1 MIGVGEQVK
10 EFMLN
15 FRVDLLMRE
24 SAKIDIVEIQLRLAQ
39 GDEAAFK
46 TLYDYYSPRLFQFAY
61 AIIHSREIA
70 EEIVADV
77 FLQIWQKRVRIGSL
91 DNFNWYLHITTRN
104 ISYSYYRISSRRKNF
119 DFDEAVL
126 SYYQVHA
133 TPEEIL
139 IGQEVLQ
146 VINQA
151 INELP
156 PKCKLIFRLVKEDN
170 LKYREVAELLHLTPK
185 TVENQMG
192 IAVKKIHEA
201 IGRRLPQASRLLRRQ

>member
-1 MIGVGEQVK
+1 
-10 EFMLN
+10 
-15 FRVDLLMRE
+15 MRG
-24 SAKIDIVEIQLRLAQ
+24 SPKIDIVEIQLRLAQ

-46 TLYDYYSPRLFQFAY
+46 TLYDYYSPSLFQFAY
-61 AIIHSREIA
+61 AIIHSREMA

-77 FLQIWQKRVRIGSL
+77 FLQIWHKRVRIGSL
-91 DNFNWYLHITTRN
+91 ENLNWYLHITTRN
-104 ISYSYYRISSRRKNF
+104 ISYTYYRKNNRRKSFN
-119 DFDEAVL
+119 FDEAVL

-151 INELP
+151 INDLP

-201 IGRRLPQASRLLRRQ
+201 IRKRLPQASRFLRRD

>member
-1 MIGVGEQVK
+1 
-10 EFMLN
+10 
-15 FRVDLLMRE
+15 MRE
-24 SAKIDIVEIQLRLAQ
+24 STKIDIVEIQLRLAQ
-39 GDEAAFK
+39 GDETAFK

-61 AIIHSREIA
+61 AIIHSREMA

-77 FLQIWQKRVRIGSL
+77 FLQIWHKRVRVGSL
-91 DNFNWYLHITTRN
+91 ENLNWYLHITTRN
-104 ISYSYYRISSRRKNF
+104 ISDTYYRKNNRRKNF

-151 INELP
+151 INDLP
-156 PKCKLIFRLVKEDN
+156 VKCKLIFRLVKEDN

-201 IGRRLPQASRLLRRQ
+201 IRKRLPQASNLLRQK

>member
-1 MIGVGEQVK
+1 MISSFQEII
-10 EFMLN
+10 LN
-15 FRVDLLMRE
+15 FRVRLPMRE
-24 SAKIDIVEIQLRLAQ
+24 STKIDIVEIQLRLAQ
-39 GDEAAFK
+39 GDAAAFK
-46 TLYDYYSPRLFQFAY
+46 TLYEHYSPRLFQFAY

-104 ISYSYYRISSRRKNF
+104 ISYSYYRKLNRLQRF

-151 INELP
+151 INDLP

-170 LKYREVAELLHLTPK
+170 LRYREVAELLHLGPK

-192 IAVKKIHEA
+192 IAIKKIHEA
-201 IGRRLPQASRLLRRQ
+201 IRKRLPQASGLLRRK

>member
-1 MIGVGEQVK
+1 
-10 EFMLN
+10 
-15 FRVDLLMRE
+15 MRE
-24 SAKIDIVEIQLRLAQ
+24 PARIDIVELQLRLAQ

-46 TLYDYYSPRLFQFAY
+46 ALYEYYSPRLFQFAY
-61 AIIHSREIA
+61 AIIHSRETA

-77 FLQIWQKRVRIGSL
+77 FLQIWQKRVRVGSL
-91 DNFNWYLHITTRN
+91 ENFNWYVHITTRN
-104 ISYSYYRISSRRKNF
+104 ISYSYYRKTSRRNRF

-133 TPEEIL
+133 NPEEIL
-139 IGQEVLQ
+139 ISQEILH

-156 PKCKLIFRLVKEDN
+156 SKCKLIFKLVKEDN
-170 LKYREVAELLHLTPK
+170 LKYREVAELLSLTHK

-192 IAVKKIHEA
+192 IAIKKIHEA
-201 IGRRLPQASRLLRRQ
+201 IRKRLPQASRLLRRD

>member
-1 MIGVGEQVK
+1 MGK
-10 EFMLN
+10 
-15 FRVDLLMRE
+15 
-24 SAKIDIVEIQLRLAQ
+24 STTIDIVELQLRLAQ

-46 TLYDYYSPRLFQFAY
+46 TLYEYYSPRLFQFAY
-61 AIIHSREIA
+61 AIVHSREIA

-77 FLQIWQKRVRIGSL
+77 YLQIWQKRVRIGAL
-91 DNFNWYLHITTRN
+91 ENLNWYLYITTRN
-104 ISYSYYRISSRRKNF
+104 ISYTYYRKNNRRRQF
-119 DFDEAVL
+119 DFDEAAL

-151 INELP
+151 INGLP
-156 PKCKLIFRLVKEDN
+156 PKCKLIFRLIKEEN
-170 LKYREVAELLHLTPK
+170 LRYKEVAELLHLTPK

-192 IAVKKIHEA
+192 IAVRKIHEA
-201 IGRRLPQASRLLRRQ
+201 ICKRLPQASSLLQRK

>member
-1 MIGVGEQVK
+1 
-10 EFMLN
+10 
-15 FRVDLLMRE
+15 MRE
-24 SAKIDIVEIQLRLAQ
+24 SAKIDIVEIQLRLGQ
-39 GDEAAFK
+39 GDEAAFRI
-46 TLYDYYSPRLFQFAY
+46 LYDYYSPRLFQFAY
-61 AIIHSREIA
+61 AIIHSREMA

-77 FLQIWQKRVRIGSL
+77 FLQIWRKRVRIASL
-91 DNFNWYLHITTRN
+91 ENLNWYLHITTRN
-104 ISYSYYRISSRRKNF
+104 ISYTYYRKNNRRKNF

-126 SYYQVHA
+126 SYYQVHT

-151 INELP
+151 INDLP
-156 PKCKLIFRLVKEDN
+156 SKCKLIFRLVKEDN

-201 IGRRLPQASRLLRRQ
+201 IRKRLPQASRLLRRE

>member
-1 MIGVGEQVK
+1 
-10 EFMLN
+10 
-15 FRVDLLMRE
+15 MRG
-24 SAKIDIVEIQLRLAQ
+24 STTIDIVELQLRLAQ

-46 TLYDYYSPRLFQFAY
+46 ALYEYYSPRLFQFAY

-77 FLQIWQKRVRIGSL
+77 FLQIWQKRVRVGAL
-91 DNFNWYLHITTRN
+91 ENLNWYLYITTRN
-104 ISYSYYRISSRRKNF
+104 ISYTYYRKNNRRRQF

-126 SYYQVHA
+126 SYYQIHA
-133 TPEEIL
+133 TPEDIL

-151 INELP
+151 INGLP
-156 PKCKLIFRLVKEDN
+156 PKCKLIFRLVKEEN
-170 LKYREVAELLHLTPK
+170 LKYREVAELLHVTPK

-201 IGRRLPQASRLLRRQ
+201 ISKRLPQASSLLQRK

>member
-1 MIGVGEQVK
+1 
-10 EFMLN
+10 
-15 FRVDLLMRE
+15 MRE

-104 ISYSYYRISSRRKNF
+104 ISYSYYRKSSRRKNF

-139 IGQEVLQ
+139 IGQEALQ

-170 LKYREVAELLHLTPK
+170 LKYREVAELLHLTAK

-201 IGRRLPQASRLLRRQ
+201 IGRRLPQASLLLRRQ

>member
-1 MIGVGEQVK
+1 
-10 EFMLN
+10 
-15 FRVDLLMRE
+15 MRE
-24 SAKIDIVEIQLRLAQ
+24 SAKIDIAKIQLRLAQ
-39 GDEAAFK
+39 GDEVAFK
-46 TLYDYYSPRLFQFAY
+46 SLYDYYSPRLFQFAY
-61 AIIHSREIA
+61 AIIHSRETA

-77 FLQIWQKRVRIGSL
+77 FLQIWRKRVRIGSL
-91 DNFNWYLHITTRN
+91 DNLNWYLYITTRN
-104 ISYSYYRISSRRKNF
+104 ISYTYYRKNNRRKTFN
-119 DFDEAVL
+119 FDEAVL

-139 IGQEVLQ
+139 IGREVLQ

-151 INELP
+151 INDLP
-156 PKCKLIFRLVKEDN
+156 SKCKLIFRLVKEDN

-201 IGRRLPQASRLLRRQ
+201 IRKRLPQASSLLRRE

>member
-1 MIGVGEQVK
+1 LIGVGEQDK

-15 FRVDLLMRE
+15 FREDLLMRE
-24 SAKIDIVEIQLRLAQ
+24 SVKIDIVEIQLRLAQ

-77 FLQIWQKRVRIGSL
+77 FFQIWQKRVRIGSL
-91 DNFNWYLHITTRN
+91 DNFPWYLHITTRN
-104 ISYSYYRISSRRKNF
+104 ISYSYYRKSSRRKNF

>member
-1 MIGVGEQVK
+1 
-10 EFMLN
+10 
-15 FRVDLLMRE
+15 MRE
-24 SAKIDIVEIQLRLAQ
+24 STKIDIVEIQLRLAQ

-61 AIIHSREIA
+61 AIIHSREMA

-77 FLQIWQKRVRIGSL
+77 FLQIWHKRVRIGSL
-91 DNFNWYLHITTRN
+91 DNLNWYLHITTRN
-104 ISYSYYRISSRRKNF
+104 ISYTYYRKNNRRKNF
-119 DFDEAVL
+119 NFDEAVL

-151 INELP
+151 INDLP
-156 PKCKLIFRLVKEDN
+156 SKCKLIFRLVKEDN

-201 IGRRLPQASRLLRRQ
+201 IRKRLPQASNLLHQK

>member
-1 MIGVGEQVK
+1 
-10 EFMLN
+10 
-15 FRVDLLMRE
+15 
-24 SAKIDIVEIQLRLAQ
+24 
-39 GDEAAFK
+39 
-46 TLYDYYSPRLFQFAY
+46 
-61 AIIHSREIA
+61 
-70 EEIVADV
+70 
-77 FLQIWQKRVRIGSL
+77 
-91 DNFNWYLHITTRN
+91 
-104 ISYSYYRISSRRKNF
+104 
-119 DFDEAVL
+119 VL

>member
-1 MIGVGEQVK
+1 
-10 EFMLN
+10 MLN
-15 FRVDLLMRE
+15 FPVRLLMRE

-46 TLYDYYSPRLFQFAY
+46 TLYDHYSPRLFQFAY
-61 AIIHSREIA
+61 AIIHSREMA

-77 FLQIWQKRVRIGSL
+77 FLQIWHKRVRIGSL
-91 DNFNWYLHITTRN
+91 DNLNWYLHITTRN
-104 ISYSYYRISSRRKNF
+104 ISYTYYRKNNRRKSFN
-119 DFDEAVL
+119 FDEAVL

-151 INELP
+151 INDLP

-201 IGRRLPQASRLLRRQ
+201 IRKRLPQASRFLRRD

>member
-1 MIGVGEQVK
+1 
-10 EFMLN
+10 
-15 FRVDLLMRE
+15 MRE
-24 SAKIDIVEIQLRLAQ
+24 SVKFDIVEIQLRLAQ

-46 TLYDYYSPRLFQFAY
+46 TLYEYYSPRLYQFAY
-61 AIIHSREIA
+61 AIIHSREVA

-91 DNFNWYLHITTRN
+91 DNLNWYLHITTRN
-104 ISYSYYRISSRRKNF
+104 IAYSYYRKNNRRKNF
-119 DFDEAVL
+119 NFDEAVL

-151 INELP
+151 INDLP
-156 PKCKLIFRLVKEDN
+156 PKCKLVFRLVKEDN
-170 LKYREVAELLHLTPK
+170 LKYREVAELLHLTLK

-201 IGRRLPQASRLLRRQ
+201 IRRRLPQASSLLRRE

>member
-1 MIGVGEQVK
+1 
-10 EFMLN
+10 
-15 FRVDLLMRE
+15 
-24 SAKIDIVEIQLRLAQ
+24 
-39 GDEAAFK
+39 
-46 TLYDYYSPRLFQFAY
+46 LYEHYSPRLFQFAY

-77 FLQIWQKRVRIGSL
+77 FLQIWQKRVRVGAL
-91 DNFNWYLHITTRN
+91 ENLNWYLYITTRN
-104 ISYSYYRISSRRKNF
+104 ISYTYYRKNNRRRQF

-126 SYYQVHA
+126 SYYQIHA
-133 TPEEIL
+133 TPEDIL

-151 INELP
+151 INGLP
-156 PKCKLIFRLVKEDN
+156 PKCKLIFRLIKEEN
-170 LKYREVAELLHLTPK
+170 LKYREVAELLHVTPK

-201 IGRRLPQASRLLRRQ
+201 ISKRLPQASSLLQRK

>member
-1 MIGVGEQVK
+1 MGK
-10 EFMLN
+10 
-15 FRVDLLMRE
+15 
-24 SAKIDIVEIQLRLAQ
+24 STTIDIVELQLRLAQ

-46 TLYDYYSPRLFQFAY
+46 TLYEYYSPRLFQFAY

-77 FLQIWQKRVRIGSL
+77 YLQIWQKRVRIGAL
-91 DNFNWYLHITTRN
+91 ENLNWYLYITTRN
-104 ISYSYYRISSRRKNF
+104 ICYTYYRKLNRRRQF
-119 DFDEAVL
+119 DFDEATL

-151 INELP
+151 INGLP
-156 PKCKLIFRLVKEDN
+156 PKCKLIFRLIKEEN
-170 LKYREVAELLHLTPK
+170 LKYKEVAELLHVTPK

-192 IAVKKIHEA
+192 IAVRKIHEA
-201 IGRRLPQASRLLRRQ
+201 ICKRLPQASSLLQRK

>member
-1 MIGVGEQVK
+1 
-10 EFMLN
+10 
-15 FRVDLLMRE
+15 MRE

-39 GDEAAFK
+39 GDETAFK
-46 TLYDYYSPRLFQFAY
+46 TLYEYYSPRLFHFAY
-61 AIIHSREIA
+61 AIIHSREVA

-91 DNFNWYLHITTRN
+91 DNLNWYLYITTRN
-104 ISYSYYRISSRRKNF
+104 ISYSYYRKNNRRKNF
-119 DFDEAVL
+119 NFDEAVL

-133 TPEEIL
+133 SPEEIL

-146 VINQA
+146 VVNQA
-151 INELP
+151 INDLP
-156 PKCKLIFRLVKEDN
+156 PKCKLIFRLVKEEN
-170 LKYREVAELLHLTPK
+170 LKYREVAELLHLTLK

-201 IGRRLPQASRLLRRQ
+201 IRKRLPQASSLLPRK

>member
-1 MIGVGEQVK
+1 
-10 EFMLN
+10 
-15 FRVDLLMRE
+15 MRE
-24 SAKIDIVEIQLRLAQ
+24 STQIDIVEIQLRLAQ

-46 TLYDYYSPRLFQFAY
+46 ALYNHYSPRLFQFAF
-61 AIIHSREIA
+61 AIIHSRETA

-77 FLQIWQKRVRIGSL
+77 FLQVWHKRVRIGAL
-91 DNFNWYLHITTRN
+91 DNLNWYLHVTTRN
-104 ISYSYYRISSRRKNF
+104 ISYSYYRKNRRRKNF
-119 DFDEAVL
+119 DFEEALL

-156 PKCKLIFRLVKEDN
+156 AKCKLIFRLVKEDN

-201 IGRRLPQASRLLRRQ
+201 IRKRLPRASSLLSRE

>member
-1 MIGVGEQVK
+1 
-10 EFMLN
+10 
-15 FRVDLLMRE
+15 MRE
-24 SAKIDIVEIQLRLAQ
+24 LAKIDIVEIQLRLAQ

-46 TLYDYYSPRLFQFAY
+46 TLYDYYSPRLYQFAY
-61 AIIHSREIA
+61 AIIHSRETA

-77 FLQIWQKRVRIGSL
+77 FLQIWNKRVRIASL
-91 DNFNWYLHITTRN
+91 ENLNWYLHITTRN
-104 ISYSYYRISSRRKNF
+104 ISYTYYRRNNRRKNF

-126 SYYQVHA
+126 AYYQVHA

-151 INELP
+151 INDLP
-156 PKCKLIFRLVKEDN
+156 AKCRLIFRLVKEDN

-192 IAVKKIHEA
+192 IAVKKIHDA
-201 IGRRLPQASRLLRRQ
+201 IRRRLPQASSLMRRE

>member
-1 MIGVGEQVK
+1 
-10 EFMLN
+10 
-15 FRVDLLMRE
+15 MRE

-39 GDEAAFK
+39 GDETAFK
-46 TLYDYYSPRLFQFAY
+46 ALYDHYSSRLFQFAY
-61 AIIHSREIA
+61 AIIHSRELA

-77 FLQIWQKRVRIGSL
+77 FLQVWNKRVRIGSL
-91 DNFNWYLHITTRN
+91 DNLNWYLHITTRN
-104 ISYSYYRISSRRKNF
+104 ISYTYYRKNTRRKNF
-119 DFDEAVL
+119 NFDEAVI

-151 INELP
+151 INDLP
-156 PKCKLIFRLVKEDN
+156 SKCKLIFRLVKEEN

-201 IGRRLPQASRLLRRQ
+201 IRKRLPQASSLLHRE

>member
-1 MIGVGEQVK
+1 
-10 EFMLN
+10 
-15 FRVDLLMRE
+15 MRD
-24 SAKIDIVEIQLRLAQ
+24 SARIDIVELQLRLAQ

-46 TLYDYYSPRLFQFAY
+46 ALYEYYSPRLYQFAY

-77 FLQIWQKRVRIGSL
+77 FLQIWHRRERIGSL
-91 DNFNWYLHITTRN
+91 GNFNWYLHITTRN
-104 ISYSYYRISSRRKNF
+104 ISYSYYRKSNRRKNF

-156 PKCKLIFRLVKEDN
+156 PKCKLVFRLVKEDN

-201 IGRRLPQASRLLRRQ
+201 IRKRLPQASSLMRRG

>member
-1 MIGVGEQVK
+1 
-10 EFMLN
+10 
-15 FRVDLLMRE
+15 MRE
-24 SAKIDIVEIQLRLAQ
+24 LAKIDIVEIQLRLAQ

-46 TLYDYYSPRLFQFAY
+46 TLYDYYSPRLYQFAY
-61 AIIHSREIA
+61 AIIHSRETA

-77 FLQIWQKRVRIGSL
+77 FLQIWNKRVRIASL
-91 DNFNWYLHITTRN
+91 ENLNWYLHITTRN
-104 ISYSYYRISSRRKNF
+104 ISYTYYRRNNRRKNF

-126 SYYQVHA
+126 AYYQVHA

-151 INELP
+151 INDLP
-156 PKCKLIFRLVKEDN
+156 AKCRLIFRLVKEDN

-192 IAVKKIHEA
+192 IAVKKIHDV
-201 IGRRLPQASRLLRRQ
+201 IRRRLPQASSLMRRE

>member
-1 MIGVGEQVK
+1 
-10 EFMLN
+10 
-15 FRVDLLMRE
+15 MRE
-24 SAKIDIVEIQLRLAQ
+24 STKIDIVELQLRLGQ

-61 AIIHSREIA
+61 AIIHSRETA
-70 EEIVADV
+70 EEIVEDV
-77 FLQIWQKRVRIGSL
+77 FLQIWHKRLRIASL
-91 DNFNWYLHITTRN
+91 DNLNWDLHITTPN
-104 ISYSYYRISSRRKNF
+104 ISYTYYRKYNRRKSF

-126 SYYQVHA
+126 AYYQVHA

-151 INELP
+151 INDLP
-156 PKCKLIFRLVKEDN
+156 AKCKLIYRLVKEEN

-201 IGRRLPQASRLLRRQ
+201 IRRRLPQASSFLQRK

>member
-1 MIGVGEQVK
+1 
-10 EFMLN
+10 
-15 FRVDLLMRE
+15 MRE
-24 SAKIDIVEIQLRLAQ
+24 STKIDIVEIQLRLAQ
-39 GDEAAFK
+39 GDETAFK

-61 AIIHSREIA
+61 AIIHSWEMA

-77 FLQIWQKRVRIGSL
+77 FLQIWHKRVRVGSL
-91 DNFNWYLHITTRN
+91 ENLNWYLHITTRN
-104 ISYSYYRISSRRKNF
+104 ISYTYYRKNNRRKNF

-151 INELP
+151 INDLP
-156 PKCKLIFRLVKEDN
+156 VKCKLIFRLVKEDN

-201 IGRRLPQASRLLRRQ
+201 IRKRLPQASNLLRQK

>member
-1 MIGVGEQVK
+1 
-10 EFMLN
+10 
-15 FRVDLLMRE
+15 MRE

-61 AIIHSREIA
+61 AIIHSRETA

-77 FLQIWQKRVRIGSL
+77 FLQIWHKRVRIGSL
-91 DNFNWYLHITTRN
+91 DNLNWYLHITTRN
-104 ISYSYYRISSRRKNF
+104 ISYTYYRRNNRRKNF

-151 INELP
+151 INDLP

-192 IAVKKIHEA
+192 IALKKIHEA
-201 IGRRLPQASRLLRRQ
+201 IRKRLPQASSLLRRK

>member
-1 MIGVGEQVK
+1 
-10 EFMLN
+10 
-15 FRVDLLMRE
+15 MRE
-24 SAKIDIVEIQLRLAQ
+24 SIKIDIVEIQLRLSQ

-46 TLYDYYSPRLFQFAY
+46 TLYDYYSPRLYQFAY
-61 AIIHSREIA
+61 AIIHSREMA

-77 FLQIWQKRVRIGSL
+77 FVQIWQKRVRIGSL
-91 DNFNWYLHITTRN
+91 DNLNWYLHITTRN
-104 ISYSYYRISSRRKNF
+104 IAYSYNRKNNRRKNF
-119 DFDEAVL
+119 NFEEAVL
-126 SYYQVHA
+126 SNYQVHA

-156 PKCKLIFRLVKEDN
+156 PKCKLIFRLIKEDD
-170 LKYREVAELLHLTPK
+170 LKYREVAELLHLTLK

-192 IAVKKIHEA
+192 IAIKKIHEV
-201 IGRRLPQASRLLRRQ
+201 IRGRLPQASRLLRRDGL

>member
-1 MIGVGEQVK
+1 
-10 EFMLN
+10 
-15 FRVDLLMRE
+15 MRN
-24 SAKIDIVEIQLRLAQ
+24 SADIDIVELQLRLAE

-61 AIIHSREIA
+61 AIIHSRETA

-77 FLQIWQKRVRIGSL
+77 FLKIWNKRARIGSL
-91 DNFNWYLHITTRN
+91 ENLNWYLHITTRN
-104 ISYSYYRISSRRKNF
+104 LSYSYFRKNNRRKNF

-133 TPEEIL
+133 SPEEIL

-146 VINQA
+146 VINAA
-151 INELP
+151 INALP
-156 PKCKLIFRLVKEDN
+156 TKCKLIFRLVKEDN

-201 IGRRLPQASRLLRRQ
+201 IRRRLPQASNFF

>member
-1 MIGVGEQVK
+1 
-10 EFMLN
+10 
-15 FRVDLLMRE
+15 MRE
-24 SAKIDIVEIQLRLAQ
+24 PAKIDIVEIQLRLAQ

-61 AIIHSREIA
+61 AIIHSRETA

-77 FLQIWQKRVRIGSL
+77 FLQIWHKRERIASL
-91 DNFNWYLHITTRN
+91 DNLNWYLHITTRN
-104 ISYSYYRISSRRKNF
+104 ISYTYYRKNNRRKNF

-151 INELP
+151 INDLP
-156 PKCKLIFRLVKEDN
+156 AKCKLIFRLVKEDN

-192 IAVKKIHEA
+192 IAIKKIHEA
-201 IGRRLPQASRLLRRQ
+201 IRRRLPQASSLLR

>member
-1 MIGVGEQVK
+1 
-10 EFMLN
+10 
-15 FRVDLLMRE
+15 MRE

-61 AIIHSREIA
+61 AIIHSREMA

-77 FLQIWQKRVRIGSL
+77 FLQIWRKRVRVGSL
-91 DNFNWYLHITTRN
+91 DNFPWYLHITTRN
-104 ISYSYYRISSRRKNF
+104 ISYTYYRKNNRRKNF
-119 DFDEAVL
+119 NFDEAVL

-151 INELP
+151 INDLP
-156 PKCKLIFRLVKEDN
+156 SKCKLIFRLVKEEN

-201 IGRRLPQASRLLRRQ
+201 IRKRLPQASSLLRRE

>member
-1 MIGVGEQVK
+1 
-10 EFMLN
+10 
-15 FRVDLLMRE
+15 MRE
-24 SAKIDIVEIQLRLAQ
+24 LVKIDIIEIQLRLAQ

-46 TLYDYYSPRLFQFAY
+46 TLYDYYSPRLYQFAY
-61 AIIHSREIA
+61 AIIHSRETA

-91 DNFNWYLHITTRN
+91 DNLNWYLHITTRN
-104 ISYSYYRISSRRKNF
+104 IAYSYYRKNNRRKNF

-151 INELP
+151 INDLP

-170 LKYREVAELLHLTPK
+170 LKYREVAELLHLTLK

-192 IAVKKIHEA
+192 IAVKKIHEV
-201 IGRRLPQASRLLRRQ
+201 IRGRLPQASRLLRRD

>member
-1 MIGVGEQVK
+1 
-10 EFMLN
+10 
-15 FRVDLLMRE
+15 MRE

-61 AIIHSREIA
+61 AIIHSREMA

-77 FLQIWQKRVRIGSL
+77 FLQIWHKRVRIGSL
-91 DNFNWYLHITTRN
+91 ENLNWYLHITTRN
-104 ISYSYYRISSRRKNF
+104 ISYTYYRKNNRRKSF

-126 SYYQVHA
+126 SYYHVHA

-146 VINQA
+146 VVNQA
-151 INELP
+151 INDLP
-156 PKCKLIFRLVKEDN
+156 SKCKLIFRLVKEDN

-201 IGRRLPQASRLLRRQ
+201 IRKRLPRASSLLRRE

>member
-1 MIGVGEQVK
+1 
-10 EFMLN
+10 
-15 FRVDLLMRE
+15 MRE
-24 SAKIDIVEIQLRLAQ
+24 LVKIDIIEIQLRLAQ

-46 TLYDYYSPRLFQFAY
+46 TLYDYYSPRLYQFAY
-61 AIIHSREIA
+61 AIIHSRETA

-91 DNFNWYLHITTRN
+91 DNLNWYLHITTRN
-104 ISYSYYRISSRRKNF
+104 IAYSYYRKNNRRKNF

-151 INELP
+151 INDLP

-170 LKYREVAELLHLTPK
+170 LKYREVAELLHLTIK

-192 IAVKKIHEA
+192 IAIKKIHEV
-201 IGRRLPQASRLLRRQ
+201 IRGRLPQASRLLRRD

>member
-1 MIGVGEQVK
+1 MGK
-10 EFMLN
+10 
-15 FRVDLLMRE
+15 
-24 SAKIDIVEIQLRLAQ
+24 STTIDIVELQLRLAQ

-46 TLYDYYSPRLFQFAY
+46 TLYEYYSPRLFQFAY

-77 FLQIWQKRVRIGSL
+77 FLQIWQKRVRIGAL
-91 DNFNWYLHITTRN
+91 ENLNWYLYITTRN
-104 ISYSYYRISSRRKNF
+104 ISYTYYRKLSRRRQF

-126 SYYQVHA
+126 SYYQIHA
-133 TPEEIL
+133 TPEDIL

-151 INELP
+151 INSLP
-156 PKCKLIFRLVKEDN
+156 PKCKLIFRLIKEEN
-170 LKYREVAELLHLTPK
+170 LKYKEVAELLHVTPK

-192 IAVKKIHEA
+192 IAVRKIHEA
-201 IGRRLPQASRLLRRQ
+201 ICKRLPQASSLLQRK